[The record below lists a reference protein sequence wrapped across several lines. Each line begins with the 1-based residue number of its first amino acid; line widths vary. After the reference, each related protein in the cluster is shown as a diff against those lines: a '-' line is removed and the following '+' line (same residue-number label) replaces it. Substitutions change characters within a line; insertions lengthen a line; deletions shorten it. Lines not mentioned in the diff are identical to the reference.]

1 MQILLMNWLAADV
14 AELEQQRC
22 KDVAFDI
29 WRGRPDQDPTPP
41 LEICR
46 DAVAV
51 INYSGVETLGR
62 EPAAFE
68 RCQIVVRSST
78 GYDNID
84 LAGWSARG
92 IPVCNVPD
100 YATTEVAD
108 HAIALMLGLTRGT
121 IMYHDV
127 LLREGALGWRFD
139 VAPLVRR
146 LRGAVFGV
154 VGLGRIG
161 LAAANRAVGF
171 GMDVVFYDPY
181 VATGIELAVGFR
193 RLHRLTDLLA
203 SSDVVSLHTPLTLE
217 TKNMIDAN
225 ALAAAKPGLVLINTA
240 RGAIVDLDALHAA
253 LERGRV
259 GGAALDVLPQ
269 EPFDQTHPLI
279 AAWLAQEPWTKGRLS
294 FSPHAAFFSA
304 ASIVDMRLKA
314 LEVVQAY
321 LTEGRLMNCVNLKQL
336 GKA

>member
-1 MQILLMNWLAADV
+1 MRILLMNWLGVDAA
-14 AELEQQRC
+14 EPERQRC
-22 KDVAFDI
+22 KDVAFDL

-41 LEICR
+41 IEICR

-68 RCQIVVRSST
+68 RCRIVVRSST

-108 HAIALMLGLTRGT
+108 HAIALMLALTRGT
-121 IMYHDV
+121 VVYHDA

-139 VAPLVRR
+139 AAPLVRR
-146 LRGAVFGV
+146 LRGATFGV

-161 LAAANRAVGF
+161 LAAANRAAAF

-181 VATGIELAVGFR
+181 VAAGLELATDFGRVP
-193 RLHRLTDLLA
+193 RLTGLLA
-203 SSDVVSLHTPLTLE
+203 SSDVVSLHTPLTPE
-217 TKNMIDAN
+217 TTNMIDAR

-240 RGAIVDLDALHAA
+240 RGAIVDLDALYVA
-253 LERGRV
+253 LKRGQV
-259 GGAALDVLPQ
+259 GGAALDVLPR
-269 EPFDQTHPLI
+269 EPFDPAHPLI
-279 AAWLAQEPWTKGRLS
+279 AAWLAQEPWTRGRLTL
-294 FSPHAAFFSA
+294 SPHAAFFSA
-304 ASIVDMRLKA
+304 ASMADMRLKA
-314 LEVVQAY
+314 LETAMAY
-321 LTEGRLMNCVNLKQL
+321 LTEGRLVNCVNLKQL
-336 GKA
+336 GQD